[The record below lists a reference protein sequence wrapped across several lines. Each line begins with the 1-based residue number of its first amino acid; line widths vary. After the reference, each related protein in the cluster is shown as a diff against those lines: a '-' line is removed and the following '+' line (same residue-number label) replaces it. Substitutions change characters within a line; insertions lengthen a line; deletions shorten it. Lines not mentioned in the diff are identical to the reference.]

1 MMANQGPC
9 QRNRNGNPHTKQPNK
24 RELRRQRAIER
35 SAERALMSDAEK
47 HSYALRCRDDYFRA
61 IAR

>member
-1 MMANQGPC
+1 MANPGPC

-35 SAERALMSDAEK
+35 AAERDTMNDGENRA
-47 HSYALRCRDDYFRA
+47 HSQRCRDDYFRTTA
-61 IAR
+61 S